1 MNTYVLTKNASATA
15 RQDDAIRNNFESRNL
30 LNNANVYFEHVPL
43 NSTRLPIDRA
53 LPGPRS
59 FNGEGRSW
67 PLARVSHQNI
77 KKINTNCETR
87 ERKRVRHVKT

>member
-1 MNTYVLTKNASATA
+1 MNASATA
-15 RQDDAIRNNFESRNL
+15 RRQDDAIRDNFESRNL
-30 LNNANVYFEHVPL
+30 LNNANVHFEHVPP

-53 LPGPRS
+53 LSGPRS

-67 PLARVSHQNI
+67 PLAGVSHQNI

-87 ERKRVRHVKT
+87 ERKRVRYVKT